1 MQRAGGC
8 VPSRNKDVDGN
19 GRGSRAGAE
28 PDECPRLYRGESRT
42 SGGTREVKPFVPA
55 LELFRIPPQG
65 IFQAGVSGG
74 RSPPE
79 SLSPIN

>member
-1 MQRAGGC
+1 MTQRAGGC
-8 VPSRNKDVDGN
+8 VPSRNKDVDGK

-28 PDECPRLYRGESRT
+28 PDECPRQYRGESRT

-74 RSPPE
+74 C
-79 SLSPIN
+79 